1 MRLVY
6 YSLANNPHDSREHQ
20 WIQSI
25 RSLRMYNR
33 TIPVCLLLFN
43 GGSDGLLREAARH
56 NVQVRTMGDYREF
69 LQRLHPRGD
78 VLALY
83 PTFHKFMALE
93 NLPLGG
99 LAQLL
104 YLDCDTFF
112 FKDVNLLFDAHGGHD
127 WYAREEPASMRS
139 HFGYDP
145 EHIDEVLLQYIAR
158 SEDLRYV
165 PPFNS
170 GVCLLNHGVWHDVL
184 CARSAYLN
192 VVWRLLCGRELSGHE
207 YGSHNQA
214 ISTAIR
220 ESMSET
226 DRAEALPYPSAN
238 SWIIEQ
244 IALWL
249 SLGGLPEFSLGS
261 LSAAQVAQGGEFE
274 SQHTPR
280 DQCVLAHYFSG
291 GEQEFFSSVQSI
303 AA

>member
-1 MRLVY
+1 MKLVY
-6 YSLANNPHDSREHQ
+6 YSLTHNPHDSRERQ

-33 TIPVCLLLFN
+33 TIPVWLLLFN
-43 GGSDGLLREAARH
+43 GGNDELLREAGRH
-56 NVQVRTMGDYREF
+56 NVHVRTMGDYREF
-69 LQRLHPRGD
+69 LQCLHPRGD

-83 PTFHKFMALE
+83 PTFHKFMTLE
-93 NLPLGG
+93 KLPLEDA
-99 LAQLL
+99 AQLL

-112 FKDVNLLFDAHGGHD
+112 FKDVNLLFDTHAEHD

-139 HFGYDP
+139 HCGYDP
-145 EHIDEVLLQYIAR
+145 QHVDEVLLQYIAR
-158 SEDLRYV
+158 SEGLRYV

-170 GVCLLNHGVWHDVL
+170 GVCLLNRGVWHDVL
-184 CARSAYLN
+184 GTRSAYLN
-192 VVWRLLCGRELSGHE
+192 LVWRLLCGRELSEHE

-220 ESMSET
+220 ESISEA

-249 SLGGLPEFSLGS
+249 SLGGLPEFSLGT

-274 SQHTPR
+274 SQLTPR

-291 GEQEFFSSVQSI
+291 GEQDFFSSVRPI